1 MHCFILFLL
10 SVFIRKPMCFV
21 RESTKSLCNFLLRC
35 AFQWQGKGHSNAIAL
50 IFQNILP
57 QTYNLH
63 ATQKEDWL
71 AYLFVCWRKFSS
83 TELLEVGQV
92 KQAYQ
97 SSSMLFLRKLLPCL
111 VAVIYSH
118 EATASANEANLT
130 WFFEQFSWGQS
141 KGCIFAVLGR
151 ASQHLENTQ
160 FQSVQVSPE
169 AAIGKT
175 TMLLKSDS
183 V

>member
-1 MHCFILFLL
+1 MLKEI
-10 SVFIRKPMCFV
+10 
-21 RESTKSLCNFLLRC
+21 SL
-35 AFQWQGKGHSNAIAL
+35 
-50 IFQNILP
+50 
-57 QTYNLH
+57 
-63 ATQKEDWL
+63 
-71 AYLFVCWRKFSS
+71 

-118 EATASANEANLT
+118 EATVSANEANLT
-130 WFFEQFSWGQS
+130 WFFEQYGWGQS
-141 KGCIFAVLGR
+141 NGCIFAVLGR
-151 ASQHLENTQ
+151 ASQHLENTH

-169 AAIGKT
+169 VAIGKT

-183 V
+183 E